1 MADRQA
7 ELQDVLA
14 AHAAMHQTQ
23 ELAKAEL
30 ATVEQQLLVQRAAR
44 TAQLEQHASQVGPQ
58 YQIGLQWTCTRHSCL
73 AGWSWSLFDCKHFL
87 ITHGASCNCTT
98 SNWPG
103 SGSALEYILHLVC
116 TTSSTCDDS
125 CHAKKAKHSVSLLC
139 ISARLCSGTVHS

>member
-1 MADRQA
+1 MATHQLLDMCCHRLDPSYCNSHYAHFVQLCSLEEAVADRQA

-44 TAQLEQHASQVGPQ
+44 NAQLEQHASQVGPQ
-58 YQIGLQWTCTRHSCL
+58 YQTGLQRICTRHSCL
-73 AGWSWSLFDCKHFL
+73 AVWTWSLFDCTHFVV
-87 ITHGASCNCTT
+87 TQGASCNCTN

-103 SGSALEYILHLVC
+103 FGSAL
-116 TTSSTCDDS
+116 
-125 CHAKKAKHSVSLLC
+125 
-139 ISARLCSGTVHS
+139 